1 MMFHSSYFIGWVFLN
16 FGTFNLLILWCL
28 SQLRHTLPGCFK
40 KTAILHE
47 KNVSVCCVPAMLA
60 APGPVGVPR
69 VSSVADTPPTSPGPA
84 PAPPPAEGGA
94 QAGMKKSASDSHVAS
109 PVQPSSRRSSNPI
122 LGSVKHKVS
131 WENLTI
137 SPASRTADCVVSCL
151 VLQVLWIRICFW
163 GLPILLVHYN
173 RTPNLGLRNAWYI
186 SIQMKPQQITITLL
200 YLYTIHKIL
209 CSVRGE
215 SLRPLAPVL

>member
-28 SQLRHTLPGCFK
+28 NQLRHTLPGCLK
-40 KTAILHE
+40 KSAILHE
-47 KNVSVCCVPAMLA
+47 KKVSVCCVPAMLA

-69 VSSVADTPPTSPGPA
+69 VSSVADTPPNSPGPA

-131 WENLTI
+131 WGKPRKSYCIL
-137 SPASRTADCVVSCL
+137 CWMSCF
-151 VLQVLWIRICFW
+151 VL
-163 GLPILLVHYN
+163 N
-173 RTPNLGLRNAWYI
+173 
-186 SIQMKPQQITITLL
+186 L
-200 YLYTIHKIL
+200 YLYSSTLNPDLLLGTPNIISTL
-209 CSVRGE
+209 QQNT
-215 SLRPLAPVL
+215 